1 MTSSIITSTLDA
13 AKAARAA
20 IDAALGLPA
29 ISTNAATGQPSI
41 PGWTVTA
48 CTIVEAADWPT
59 PGTTSYVLPLRPED
73 VAAAQ
78 AAGLSVVDVDL
89 SSIDRATVYGINET
103 TKIAKTRTL
112 DDAKAAALAT
122 IRRRTIEA
130 RERGFLHSDGKRY
143 TLDHD
148 ACRQIMEAKSWA
160 LYDDAHGTSNM
171 RYPLIWPSVDRCGFV
186 SMANTAD
193 VVAFALAY
201 SLADRALTE
210 QMAGLEMSVALAETV
225 GDVHAV
231 IGAAP

>member
-89 SSIDRATVYGINET
+89 SSIDRATIYGINET

-122 IRRRTIEA
+122 IRRRAEESRA
-130 RERGFLHSDGKRY
+130 LGFLHSDGRRY
-143 TLDHD
+143 TLEHN
-148 ACRQIMEAKSWA
+148 AIRQIMEAKSWA
-160 LYDDAHGTSNM
+160 LYDESRGTAHM
-171 RYPLIWPSVDRCGFV
+171 AYPLIWPSVDRSGFV
-186 SMANTAD
+186 AMTDASQ

-201 SLADRALTE
+201 SLADRSLTE
-210 QMAGLEMSVALAETV
+210 RTAGLEMSIALAETIDDIARILGSV
-225 GDVHAV
+225 
-231 IGAAP
+231 